1 MKEKRLKKEQIN
13 AIKYFI
19 RKEEEKHKFG
29 DWDRFKI
36 SSLKVHANGE
46 YSFEVNWMHTCAG
59 KFEDYRV
66 KGNLFNEFPIYAVF
80 DGLDA
85 VEMLFY
91 KIHRKA
97 YDRSIEYS
105 KKSSKTNDSKFNHL
119 RKIYEPGGFYNK
131 ENLDI
136 IDDLDIDDII

>member
-1 MKEKRLKKEQIN
+1 MKNKSLKREQIN
-13 AIKYFI
+13 SIKYFI

-46 YSFEVNWMHTCAG
+46 YSFEVNWLHTCTG
-59 KFEDYRV
+59 KFEDYWV
-66 KGNLFNEFPIYAVF
+66 KGNLFNEFPLFAVL

-85 VEMLFY
+85 VQMLFY
-91 KIHRKA
+91 KIHHKA

-105 KKSSKTNDSKFNHL
+105 KKSLETTDSNFDYL

-136 IDDLDIDDII
+136 NDIIYE